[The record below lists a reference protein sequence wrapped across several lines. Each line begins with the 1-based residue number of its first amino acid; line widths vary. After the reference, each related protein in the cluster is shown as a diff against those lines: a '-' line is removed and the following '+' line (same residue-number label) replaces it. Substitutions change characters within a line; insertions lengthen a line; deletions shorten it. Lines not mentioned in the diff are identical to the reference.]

1 MEIQRGKEEKKFKYS
16 KEEKKRTDRRGE
28 SMNANEAGRRIIGV
42 ITLTLQ
48 WLNGIYLV
56 AHVWSHSDNKC
67 VLMYVPQRLMFDYIQ
82 SVCVCSRDPH

>member
-1 MEIQRGKEEKKFKYS
+1 MEIQREKEEKNLKYS

-48 WLNGIYLV
+48 WLNIRKWDLFGGT
-56 AHVWSHSDNKC
+56 C
-67 VLMYVPQRLMFDYIQ
+67 VKPQ
-82 SVCVCSRDPH
+82 

>member
-1 MEIQRGKEEKKFKYS
+1 
-16 KEEKKRTDRRGE
+16 
-28 SMNANEAGRRIIGV
+28 MNANEAGRRIIGV

-48 WLNGIYLV
+48 WLNICKWDLFGGTCV
-56 AHVWSHSDNKC
+56 KPQC

>member
-1 MEIQRGKEEKKFKYS
+1 MEIQREKEEKNFKYS

-48 WLNGIYLV
+48 WLNIRKWDLFGGT
-56 AHVWSHSDNKC
+56 C
-67 VLMYVPQRLMFDYIQ
+67 VKPQ
-82 SVCVCSRDPH
+82 

>member
-1 MEIQRGKEEKKFKYS
+1 MEIQREKEEKKFKYS

-48 WLNGIYLV
+48 WLNICKWDLFGGT
-56 AHVWSHSDNKC
+56 C
-67 VLMYVPQRLMFDYIQ
+67 VKPQ
-82 SVCVCSRDPH
+82 

>member
-1 MEIQRGKEEKKFKYS
+1 MEIQRGKEENFFKYS

-56 AHVWSHSDNKC
+56 AHV
-67 VLMYVPQRLMFDYIQ
+67 
-82 SVCVCSRDPH
+82 

>member
-1 MEIQRGKEEKKFKYS
+1 MEIQREKEEKFFKYS

-48 WLNGIYLV
+48 WLNIRKWDLFGGT
-56 AHVWSHSDNKC
+56 C
-67 VLMYVPQRLMFDYIQ
+67 VKPQ
-82 SVCVCSRDPH
+82 